1 MPFLMIKKM
10 SRKKNFVIKIKL
22 IKIDREGCHLCV
34 SGKIKN
40 KKINLIIDTGA
51 SQTIFDKNRI
61 SNYIGH
67 EDFQKA
73 ESLSSGLGTNTMESH
88 MVEFKGFTIGDMEF
102 PHEKMMLL
110 DLSHVNE
117 SYTMMN
123 LKPIDGVIGGDLL
136 KKYRAI
142 IDYDKKQITFRL

>member
-1 MPFLMIKKM
+1 MA
-10 SRKKNFVIKIKL
+10 RKKKFVIKMKVS
-22 IKIDREGCHLCV
+22 KIDKEGCHLSV
-34 SGKIKN
+34 AGKIKN

-67 EDFQKA
+67 DDFQKA
-73 ESLSSGLGTNTMESH
+73 EALSSGLGTNTMESH
-88 MVEFKGFTIGDMEF
+88 MVAFNGFSIGEMEF

-117 SYTMMN
+117 TYTLMN

-136 KKYRAI
+136 KKYKAV
-142 IDYDKKQITFRL
+142 IDYEKKQITFRL